1 MQMNILIVMN
11 KELAR
16 IGDRLDK
23 VERNMDQLR
32 AEIGKLI
39 RKQALVGQQVAFA
52 KKEMAF
58 VDLITHESRSRIQ
71 KVQRAIQE
79 ACKEYDDAD
88 VIPRHFRNPRKRR
101 RKSLIIYDHNNQEN
115 SE

>member
-1 MQMNILIVMN
+1 MN

-23 VERNMDQLR
+23 VERNMDQLH
-32 AEIGKLI
+32 AEIAKL
-39 RKQALVGQQVAFA
+39 V
-52 KKEMAF
+52 
-58 VDLITHESRSRIQ
+58 
-71 KVQRAIQE
+71 RAIQE

-88 VIPRHFRNPRKRR
+88 VIPRHFRNPKKRR
-101 RKSLIIYDHNNQEN
+101 RKSLIYDHSNQEN